1 MSSLIW
7 LWNMGCAPSEDE
19 VIETSTS
26 CWQDGDNK
34 WDGQIHP
41 EDLEGTGF
49 GIGETPPN
57 MCMTDQFG
65 NNVSLWQFYEQLI
78 LLNVS
83 SEWSGASQILAS
95 GVEQIWTDYRNRKF
109 MYLTLLTEDVLFDTP
124 SVETLEQW
132 SNHFSI
138 TAPVLSD
145 SEGYREQLVPTET
158 YPTLILINRNM
169 EVIIDYMTPVNEE
182 TARSAIENAL

>member
-1 MSSLIW
+1 MSSLLMM
-7 LWNMGCAPSEDE
+7 LWSVGCVP
-19 VIETSTS
+19 VLTSPKDSADQS
-26 CWQDGDNK
+26 CWETVDNN
-34 WDGQIHP
+34 WVAQTPRTG
-41 EDLEGTGF
+41 LEASGF

-145 SEGYREQLVPTET
+145 SEGYREQLVPTGT

-169 EVIIDYMTPVNEE
+169 EVIIDYITPVNEE
-182 TARSAIENAL
+182 TARSAPQ